1 MNQEQL
7 RNGIKNNSEVG
18 LRKGEEESRRM
29 KK

>member
-18 LRKGEEESRRM
+18 LRKGGEESRRI